1 LLREC
6 TLQIGL
12 DALLQVLYWVVTM
25 RGKLIVFEGVEG
37 CGKSTQLQR
46 LLENLAQSSA
56 FQALQAQGSIPELL
70 TTREPGGT
78 DLGVGLRRLL
88 LDSQHDVV
96 IAPRAELLLYAADR
110 AQHIE
115 EMIRPALEA
124 GSWVLCD
131 RFTDST
137 VAYQGY
143 GRGLDLGLIQDLN
156 QVATAG
162 LVPDL
167 TLWLKLDVKQGLARA
182 QRRGSQ
188 DRMEQAELAFH
199 QRVQRGF
206 EALAQQFPER
216 RATIDGAQP
225 PDAVATQI
233 NTVVYDYLAQWY
245 KPSLAT

>member
-1 LLREC
+1 M
-6 TLQIGL
+6 T
-12 DALLQVLYWVVTM
+12 V

-46 LLENLAQSSA
+46 LRENLAQSAA
-56 FQALQAQGSIPELL
+56 FQALQAQGIIPELL

-78 DLGVGLRRLL
+78 DLGIGLRRLL

-115 EMIRPALEA
+115 EMILPALEA

-143 GRGLDLGLIQDLN
+143 GRGLDLGLIQELN
-156 QVATAG
+156 QVATAE

-167 TLWLKLDVKQGLARA
+167 TIWLKLDVEQGLARA
-182 QRRGSQ
+182 QRRGAQ

-206 EALAQQFPER
+206 ETLAQQFPER

-225 PDAVATQI
+225 ADTVAAAI
-233 NTVVYDYLAQWY
+233 HTVVQDYLAQWY

>member
-1 LLREC
+1 
-6 TLQIGL
+6 
-12 DALLQVLYWVVTM
+12 M

-37 CGKSTQLQR
+37 CGKSTQIQR
-46 LLENLAQSSA
+46 LRENLAQSAS
-56 FQALQAQGSIPELL
+56 FQTLQAQGIIPELL
-70 TTREPGGT
+70 ITREPGGT
-78 DLGVGLRRLL
+78 DLGLGLRRLL
-88 LDSQHDVV
+88 LDNPHDVV

-115 EMIRPALEA
+115 ELILPALER

-156 QVATAG
+156 QGATAG

-167 TLWLKLDVKQGLARA
+167 TIWLKLDVVQGLARA
-182 QRRGSQ
+182 ERRGSQ

-206 EALAQQFPER
+206 ETLAQQFPER

-225 PDAVATQI
+225 ADAVAAQI
-233 NTVVYDYLAQWY
+233 NTIVHDDLAQWY
-245 KPSLAT
+245 KPFLAT

>member
-1 LLREC
+1 MVR
-6 TLQIGL
+6 
-12 DALLQVLYWVVTM
+12 M

-46 LLENLAQSSA
+46 LREHLAQSVP
-56 FQALQAQGSIPELL
+56 FQALQAQGIIPELL

-78 DLGVGLRRLL
+78 DLGIGLRRLL
-88 LDSQHDVV
+88 LDSQHDVA

-115 EMIRPALEA
+115 EMILPALEA

-143 GRGLDLGLIQDLN
+143 GRGLDLGLIQALN

-167 TLWLKLDVKQGLARA
+167 TIWLKLAVEQGLARA
-182 QRRGSQ
+182 QRRGSK
-188 DRMEQAELAFH
+188 DRMEQAALAFH
-199 QRVQRGF
+199 QRVQHGF
-206 EALAQQFPER
+206 ETLAQQFPER
-216 RATIDGAQP
+216 RATIDGAQSA
-225 PDAVATQI
+225 DVVAAQI
-233 NTVVYDYLAQWY
+233 NTVVHDILAQWY
-245 KPSLAT
+245 QPFLAT

>member
-1 LLREC
+1 
-6 TLQIGL
+6 
-12 DALLQVLYWVVTM
+12 
-25 RGKLIVFEGVEG
+25 
-37 CGKSTQLQR
+37 
-46 LLENLAQSSA
+46 
-56 FQALQAQGSIPELL
+56 
-70 TTREPGGT
+70 
-78 DLGVGLRRLL
+78 LRRLL
-88 LDSQHDVV
+88 LDNPHDVV

-115 EMIRPALEA
+115 ELILPALER

-156 QVATAG
+156 QGATAG

-167 TLWLKLDVKQGLARA
+167 TIWLKLDVVQGLARA
-182 QRRGSQ
+182 ERRGSQ

-206 EALAQQFPER
+206 ETLAQQFPER

-225 PDAVATQI
+225 ADAVAAQI
-233 NTVVYDYLAQWY
+233 NTIVHDDLAQWY
-245 KPSLAT
+245 KPFLAT